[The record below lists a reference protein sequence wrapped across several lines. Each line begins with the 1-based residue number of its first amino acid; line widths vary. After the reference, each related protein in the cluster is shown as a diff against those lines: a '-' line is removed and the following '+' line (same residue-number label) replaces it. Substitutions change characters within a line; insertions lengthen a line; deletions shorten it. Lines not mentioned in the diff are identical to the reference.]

1 MPNTDVSSYLRHLPA
16 LFQQDTDTGDV
27 PFIGRFLLAFEKLL
41 TGLGDEAQPGLE
53 EILDGIRDPASSTP
67 KLAGIYRY
75 FQPGP
80 GLEDSQRTSEAFLEW
95 LAGWVALSLQ
105 ENWTP
110 EEKRRFIAEIVPSYR
125 KRGTKAGLESVLT
138 AYTGM
143 GANVRELLEPLQV
156 GVTSTVGVDTTIG
169 GAPPYY
175 FLVEVFFQASDARV
189 FEDKKQI
196 VRQIIDREK
205 PAHTYY
211 DLVPKIPTLQIGVHS
226 TVGVDTLLGD

>member
-1 MPNTDVSSYLRHLPA
+1 MPDTQVSSYLQHLPA

-41 TGLGDEAQPGLE
+41 TGLEDETQPGLE
-53 EILDGIRDPASSTP
+53 EILDGISDPTSTAP
-67 KLAGIYRY
+67 KLAGIHRY
-75 FQPGP
+75 FRPGP
-80 GLEDSQRTSEAFLEW
+80 GLEDSQRTNEAFLEW

-105 ENWTP
+105 DNWTA

-143 GANVRELLEPLQV
+143 GANVRELLEPLQL

-169 GAPPYY
+169 GAPPHY
-175 FLVEVFFQASDARV
+175 FLVEVFFKLSDV
-189 FEDKKQI
+189 SVLEEKKQI

-211 DLVPKIPTLQIGVHS
+211 DLVPKIPKLQIGVRS